1 MPLIT
6 PDHHH
11 VSIEREPHTDEVLA
25 RGGDARAAG
34 ILQRSAFVAV
44 ARAHDS
50 YHRLPLALSKD
61 EQVLHAARA
70 AGLLTSHGYTVTTD
84 PEFAPSRQ
92 TFAYVTLGQQVAAV
106 AEQID
111 RATHTQEVA
120 EALTELTATHDG
132 VLDSARACLT
142 VAAAWIEELGDAA
155 DPARADRLRQLAEYL
170 DHVRWDLAGMRND
183 LAERHIVHPRRT
195 VCPGIDNNEREASVT
210 CSCPPTLPR
219 PPAPPAAGPP
229 RRTR

>member
-1 MPLIT
+1 MIT

-11 VSIEREPHTDEVLA
+11 VSIEREPHTDEVIA

-34 ILQRSAFVAV
+34 ILQRSGFVPV
-44 ARAHDS
+44 VRAHDS
-50 YHRLPLALSKD
+50 YHRLPFALATD

-70 AGLLTSHGYTVTTD
+70 AGLLTSHGYSLTTD
-84 PEFAPSRQ
+84 PEFASSRQ

-106 AEQID
+106 AERID
-111 RATHTQEVA
+111 RATHTQDVT

-132 VLDSARACLT
+132 VLDGAHTCLT
-142 VAAAWIEELGDAA
+142 TAATWIEELGDAA

-170 DHVRWDLAGMRND
+170 DHVRGDLAGMRND
-183 LAERHIVHPRRT
+183 LAERHANHPRRT
-195 VCPGIDNNEREASVT
+195 ACPSVDDNEREASVT
-210 CSCPPTLPR
+210 CSCPPTPPR